1 MSCSCRRS
9 LSASKCV
16 MVSAFDCLSVLP
28 FLSFPFLF
36 IRRLAVCLVT
46 RVPGVCLSHVCSLLR
61 RSSSLPALSLS
72 LPLSPACLLSPPAPS
87 PLAFSLSL
95 YLLSSTQ
102 IARLIETRE
111 AARKRGRQRSTHAVD
126 ANDTL
131 VRDVDDDGDR
141 QAADTDVSHTRTH
154 TQRALERSVSLVFV
168 VVVVVVVA
176 VVTRSLAR
184 SPGSPSIGEGYGGR
198 EAGSLLLPP
207 HTGRHSLLMPLLL
220 SLSSAFLPLTR
231 LSRLACLFLVTL
243 AAN

>member
-1 MSCSCRRS
+1 MCVPSCAAPRR
-9 LSASKCV
+9 
-16 MVSAFDCLSVLP
+16 
-28 FLSFPFLF
+28 FP
-36 IRRLAVCLVT
+36 
-46 RVPGVCLSHVCSLLR
+46 
-61 RSSSLPALSLS
+61 LSLS
-72 LPLSPACLLSPPAPS
+72 LPLSPACLLSPPAPSS

-168 VVVVVVVA
+168 VVFVVA
-176 VVTRSLAR
+176 VVTRSLAC